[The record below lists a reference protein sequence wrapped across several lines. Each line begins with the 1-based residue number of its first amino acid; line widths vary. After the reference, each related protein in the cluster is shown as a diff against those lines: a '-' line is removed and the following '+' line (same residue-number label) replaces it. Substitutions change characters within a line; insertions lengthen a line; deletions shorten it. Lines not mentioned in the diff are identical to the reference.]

1 MFDAVTLWKYCGVV
15 GTLILAGFGLP
26 IPEEIPIVTAGA
38 MVGHDAQEVADYRRL
53 DDVYDEFAERAD
65 PAGAVVGGSV
75 EHYRP
80 PQPQR
85 PAHLTRW
92 WIMLPAI
99 IVAVVLGDC
108 VLYTFGR
115 LGGRKLLR
123 LGWVQRRILPPEK
136 QVKIEE
142 NFHKNGILIL
152 LGARLTPGIRTPVF
166 VMAGVLKMPVSR
178 FLLADGLYAIP
189 GVNLL
194 FWIAYLFT
202 DQFVAAVEAAERH
215 KPMAAAA
222 VLAAV
227 GGVVL
232 YKVLA
237 HRKLSTG
244 DVEEIPPYV
253 KPVGKVTHAV
263 EQAVELAVGKTVQV
277 SAKAAAAVV
286 DKVTHPLGHKP
297 PAPHDAPAAEPSVNG
312 PPAAPEGKP
321 AERPAPA
328 GESHPTPG

>member
-1 MFDAVTLWKYCGVV
+1 MFDAVTLWKYGGVV

-26 IPEEIPIVTAGA
+26 VPEEIPIVTAGA
-38 MVGHDAQEVADYRRL
+38 MVGNDAREVADYNRL
-53 DDVYDEFAERAD
+53 DDAYDEFGERID
-65 PAGAVVGGSV
+65 PAGALVGGSV
-75 EHYRP
+75 AYLWPPRP
-80 PQPQR
+80 EQ

-92 WIMLPAI
+92 WIMLPAC

-108 VLYTFGR
+108 VLYGFGR
-115 LGGRKLLR
+115 IGGRRLLQV
-123 LGWVQRRILPPEK
+123 GWVQRRVLPPEK
-136 QVKIEE
+136 QVRIEE
-142 NFHKNGILIL
+142 NFTKNGILIL

-166 VMAGVLKMPVSR
+166 VMAGVLKMPLSR

-194 FWIAYLFT
+194 FWLAYWFT
-202 DQFVAAVEAAERH
+202 DQFRAAVEAAERH
-215 KPMAAAA
+215 KPMVAVV

-237 HRKLSTG
+237 NRKLSTG

-253 KPVGKVTHAV
+253 KPVGKVAQVV
-263 EQAVELAVGKTVQV
+263 EQAVELAVQKTVQTIP
-277 SAKAAAAVV
+277 KVV
-286 DKVTHPLGHKP
+286 DRVTHPLGHKSATP
-297 PAPHDAPAAEPSVNG
+297 PESAAEPSANG
-312 PPAAPEGKP
+312 PPAA
-321 AERPAPA
+321 AEPSAPA

>member
-1 MFDAVTLWKYCGVV
+1 
-15 GTLILAGFGLP
+15 
-26 IPEEIPIVTAGA
+26 
-38 MVGHDAQEVADYRRL
+38 
-53 DDVYDEFAERAD
+53 
-65 PAGAVVGGSV
+65 
-75 EHYRP
+75 
-80 PQPQR
+80 
-85 PAHLTRW
+85 
-92 WIMLPAI
+92 MLPAC

-108 VLYTFGR
+108 VLYSFGR
-115 LGGRKLLR
+115 IGGRRLLQV
-123 LGWVQRRILPPEK
+123 GWVQRRILPPEK

-142 NFHKNGILIL
+142 NFAKNGILIL

-166 VMAGVLKMPVSR
+166 VMAGVLKMPLSR

-202 DQFVAAVEAAERH
+202 DQFVAAVQAAERH
-215 KPMAAAA
+215 KPMVAVA

-232 YKVLA
+232 YKMLA
-237 HRKLSTG
+237 NRTLSTG

-263 EQAVELAVGKTVQV
+263 EQAVEKAVGKTVQV
-277 SAKAAAAVV
+277 SAKAAAVVV
-286 DKVTHPLGHKP
+286 DKVTHPLGHKAA
-297 PAPHDAPAAEPSVNG
+297 APHEAPAAAPSANG
-312 PPAAPEGKP
+312 QPAAVESQP
-321 AERPAPA
+321 PAPA